1 MSIMAMFQGFKCPEC
16 GQMIMASEIKGLHE
30 PSLAFTTC
38 GWCGA
43 EIQVTTDPASGEM
56 RAEKKKPS

>member
-1 MSIMAMFQGFKCPEC
+1 MSIMASFHGFKCPEC

-30 PSLAFTTC
+30 PGLAVTKC
-38 GWCGA
+38 QWCGA
-43 EIQVTTDPASGEM
+43 EIQVTTDHVTGET

>member
-1 MSIMAMFQGFKCPEC
+1 MSIMASFSGFPCPEC
-16 GQMIMASEIKGLHE
+16 GQMIMSSEIKGTNE
-30 PSLAFTTC
+30 PSLAVTTC